1 MWSAASQRHGHMP
14 SLKPRHGREL
24 QQRQRR
30 ITPGAMDVAHGFRHH
45 DRSRPVIAA
54 STSLRW
60 CRMLVFASLRIQAR
74 MHEVPPGSN
83 KPNKPNKP
91 RRPAHAPGNTTTS
104 PWSQAGGLD
113 REIGSLGMVVHLH
126 WSRNPKLVRETTL
139 GITVCGVKAPH
150 EQLTAHLADTTCPC
164 AGAGCWSSSAFE
176 SKHAC
181 TRYLQAPR
189 HAASGPRRLAFSRL
203 CQFLREP

>member
-1 MWSAASQRHGHMP
+1 MGANCSSGSAGLRQARWMWRMAS
-14 SLKPRHGREL
+14 
-24 QQRQRR
+24 
-30 ITPGAMDVAHGFRHH
+30 DH

-150 EQLTAHLADTTCPC
+150 EQLTAHLADTTC
-164 AGAGCWSSSAFE
+164 
-176 SKHAC
+176 HAC
-181 TRYLQAPR
+181 LEKARQAQEQ
-189 HAASGPRRLAFSRL
+189 
-203 CQFLREP
+203 C